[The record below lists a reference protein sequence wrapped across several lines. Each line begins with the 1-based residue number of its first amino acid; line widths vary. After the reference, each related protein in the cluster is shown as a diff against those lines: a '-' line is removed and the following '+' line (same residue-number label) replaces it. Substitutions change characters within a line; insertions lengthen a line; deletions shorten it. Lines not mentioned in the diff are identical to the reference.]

1 MKYKNETDNMRDSK
15 EMYQIINEYEQQ
27 NDIKHITEEEII
39 CLFGESALFPIL
51 YLPAG
56 GRDYYDCIEISDYDS
71 YLLNIGFNPFEEESP
86 EWLERFWQTEDGID
100 LGDADYVN
108 QDEYERELQQEISA
122 KLFAMRTEIV
132 DVYVTDAEEAIRWY
146 RSELEDN
153 TLQLRVHSDAGDDK
167 FLILVTHAEY
177 FYLYGIYLEF
187 EYEENGHMKNLGTC
201 TDADDVHTI
210 IMYYIHTGKAYGHR

>member
-27 NDIKHITEEEII
+27 NDIECITEVE
-39 CLFGESALFPIL
+39 LL
-51 YLPAG
+51 YLIPESELYPNFYLPSHG
-56 GRDYYDCIEISDYDS
+56 KYSHSGIDILDYEL
-71 YLLNIGFNPFEEESP
+71 YLMYNGVNVFENEGSEYQEE
-86 EWLERFWQTEDGID
+86 LQQTEDGID
-100 LGDADYVN
+100 LGDVDCIN
-108 QDEYERELQQEISA
+108 QDEYERELQDEISA

-132 DVYVTDAEEAIRWY
+132 DVYVTDAEEAIKLY
-146 RSELEDN
+146 RSELDDN
-153 TLQLRVHSDAGDDK
+153 TLQLRVHCDAGDGK

-187 EYEENGHMKNLGTC
+187 EYEDNGRMKNLGTC
-201 TDADDVHTI
+201 TDADDVYTI